1 MANGLGGLVVTRSLS
16 EKTIAGQTL
25 DVTLTLVKQNDV
37 RVNAL
42 YLAETL
48 PSEWTLNQVLES
60 SGHYSSLGPA
70 NGVSG
75 TLKFIWVEMPD
86 FPCTVTY
93 RVNVPSSEAG
103 TCSFEGEIGW
113 AETSDPV
120 YSSTG
125 GDLSVEVEPVEQQ
138 VATPVISPTNGTVF
152 TTSSKRV
159 TITCATNGAEVR
171 FTTNGVDPTASS
183 ALYSS
188 SFNIYATTTV
198 KARAFKSGL
207 TDSEI
212 AVATITKPIVITLSD
227 ALDVPDWTVTTGG
240 DGSWTPE
247 IADTH
252 DGADAAR
259 TGAIGASQTT
269 WMETS
274 VSGAGTLTF
283 WWRASCEDSPD
294 DDWDYLT
301 FTVDGVEQARVDG
314 DSGWRQVSASLA
326 SGNHTLR
333 WTYSKDDAD
342 ETVNEDCGWVDQI
355 VWTPVSASTT
365 TTEVPVPYAWL
376 DQFSLVTGGNYE
388 AAAMADA
395 DGDGHL
401 TWQEYVAGT
410 VPTNSASVFT
420 ASIMLSNGVRYVTW
434 TPNLGTERVYTVEGK
449 SSLTNAAW
457 VSSTNAA
464 SRFFR
469 VKVSPK

>member
-1 MANGLGGLVVTRSLS
+1 VVPYSTTNYSLY
-16 EKTIAGQTL
+16 AQ
-25 DVTLTLVKQNDV
+25 
-37 RVNAL
+37 
-42 YLAETL
+42 
-48 PSEWTLNQVLES
+48 WT
-60 SGHYSSLGPA
+60 
-70 NGVSG
+70 
-75 TLKFIWVEMPD
+75 
-86 FPCTVTY
+86 
-93 RVNVPSSEAG
+93 
-103 TCSFEGEIGW
+103 EI
-113 AETSDPV
+113 
-120 YSSTG
+120 
-125 GDLSVEVEPVEQQ
+125 QQ
-138 VATPVISPTNGTVF
+138 VATPSISPTNGTVF

-159 TITCATNGAEVR
+159 TITCATDDAEVR

-198 KARAFKSGL
+198 KARAFKSGM

-212 AVATITKPIVITLSD
+212 AVVTITKPIVITLSD
-227 ALDVPDWTVTTGG
+227 ALDVPDWTVTTG
-240 DGSWTPE
+240 DDSSWTPE
-247 IADTH
+247 ITDTH

-269 WMETS
+269 WMETT
-274 VSGAGTLTF
+274 VTGAGTLTF

-457 VSSTNAA
+457 VSPTNAA